1 MFLERKTKGSEY
13 VEKLYVPIN
22 AITGEEFYD
31 MEGNV
36 KSYLKMDFYR
46 MLTSK
51 YFGIGILGVVGVY
64 GFSLVQL
71 KVRMYIC

>member
-22 AITGEEFYD
+22 AIIGEEFYD

-36 KSYLKMDFYR
+36 KSYLKMDF
-46 MLTSK
+46 
-51 YFGIGILGVVGVY
+51 IV
-64 GFSLVQL
+64 
-71 KVRMYIC
+71 C